1 MSGDFLLTTR
11 VWDMSLL
18 AVIGPG
24 LDNLMQQMADAISP
38 ASGPGS
44 PDDRPNER
52 VES

>member
-24 LDNLMQQMADAISP
+24 MDNLMQQMADAIEP
-38 ASGPGS
+38 APEAGS
-44 PDDRPNER
+44 PDDRPTER